1 MDRPT
6 VILSAMLVT
15 LLMGA
20 ATVSAQAVAQDSART
35 FTISPGYRFTEKSG
49 EALYNATCAGCHM
62 PDGKGAQGAGHYPAL
77 ADNPAVEAVP
87 YIIGNV
93 LHGRKAMP
101 SIRSLLSSTTREP
114 ISAIDLPKV
123 SRLARLEV
131 CAEFTWNGH
140 RCAASFPHP
149 PPSLHEAYGAMF
161 PGLSRRGQTKV
172 CFLHRG

>member
-6 VILSAMLVT
+6 LILSVMLMA
-15 LLMGA
+15 LLMRA

-77 ADNPAVEAVP
+77 ADNPAVEAAP

-101 SIRSLLSSTTREP
+101 SFGDAMNDDQVAAVVNYTRTHFGNRFAGDVTPGQVRSLR
-114 ISAIDLPKV
+114 
-123 SRLARLEV
+123 
-131 CAEFTWNGH
+131 
-140 RCAASFPHP
+140 
-149 PPSLHEAYGAMF
+149 
-161 PGLSRRGQTKV
+161 
-172 CFLHRG
+172 

>member
-6 VILSAMLVT
+6 LILGVMLMA

-20 ATVSAQAVAQDSART
+20 ATVSAQAVAQEAPRT

-77 ADNPAVEAVP
+77 ADNPAVEAAP
-87 YIIGNV
+87 YVIVNV

-101 SIRSLLSSTTREP
+101 SFGDAMNDDQVAAVVNYTRTHFGNRFAGTVTP
-114 ISAIDLPKV
+114 S
-123 SRLARLEV
+123 EV
-131 CAEFTWNGH
+131 
-140 RCAASFPHP
+140 R
-149 PPSLHEAYGAMF
+149 
-161 PGLSRRGQTKV
+161 GLR
-172 CFLHRG
+172 

>member
-6 VILSAMLVT
+6 LILSVMLMA
-15 LLMGA
+15 LLMRA

-77 ADNPAVEAVP
+77 ADNPAVEAAP

-101 SIRSLLSSTTREP
+101 SFGDAMNDDQVAAVVNYTRTHFGNRFAGSVTPSQVRSLR
-114 ISAIDLPKV
+114 
-123 SRLARLEV
+123 
-131 CAEFTWNGH
+131 
-140 RCAASFPHP
+140 
-149 PPSLHEAYGAMF
+149 
-161 PGLSRRGQTKV
+161 
-172 CFLHRG
+172 

>member
-6 VILSAMLVT
+6 LILVVMLMA

-20 ATVSAQAVAQDSART
+20 ATVSARAVAQDAPRT

-77 ADNPAVEAVP
+77 ADNPAVDAAP
-87 YIIGNV
+87 YVIVNV

-101 SIRSLLSSTTREP
+101 SFGDAMNDDQVAAVVNYTRTHFGNRFAGSVTPSQVRSLR
-114 ISAIDLPKV
+114 
-123 SRLARLEV
+123 
-131 CAEFTWNGH
+131 
-140 RCAASFPHP
+140 
-149 PPSLHEAYGAMF
+149 
-161 PGLSRRGQTKV
+161 
-172 CFLHRG
+172 